1 MHMILTR
8 LFVLL
13 WISSLTACSS
23 FSGNVVPNKGLTMEQ
38 VYDSHESVDNNAS
51 RLPPVPANAVSREF
65 KKLPNPELTM
75 YVYPHVAGK
84 EQLPIPGY
92 ETVFSAYTETHY
104 ALPNEI
110 IRDYAIELY

>member
-1 MHMILTR
+1 MYRILTR

-13 WISSLTACSS
+13 WISTLTACSS

-38 VYDSHESVDNNAS
+38 VYDSGDSHESRELSA
-51 RLPPVPANAVSREF
+51 VPANAVSREF
-65 KKLPNPELTM
+65 KKLPNPELSM

-92 ETVFSAYTETHY
+92 ETVLSAYTEEHY
-104 ALPNEI
+104 VLPNEM

>member
-1 MHMILTR
+1 MQTILTH
-8 LFVLL
+8 LFILL
-13 WISSLTACSS
+13 WISTLTACSS

-38 VYDSHESVDNNAS
+38 VYDSGDDHSS
-51 RLPPVPANAVSREF
+51 RPLSAPINSISRDF

-92 ETVFSAYTETHY
+92 ETVFSAYTEEHY
-104 ALPNEI
+104 ALRNEI
-110 IRDYAIELY
+110 VRDYAIELY